1 MNDFSFPKN
10 KFFAAIAAESRFP
23 RPLRRLTAE
32 INTGAIVVFLGLMT
46 YVWIQQN
53 FTFIKALPML
63 PLAASQL
70 EGIAIILLGIR
81 MGILLINR
89 FISSSTFEKQ
99 GEIDSANLARRLNY
113 FAAELWFYGVYKRG
127 SATSLQFLAALPQSD
142 IAANILLRLGISLD
156 EFRDFLSQYQHE
168 TPILFDHSSDIFKS
182 FSPVSV
188 ELGQSKQDRDIN
200 SGDILAFVFKQDQD
214 FRNFIIAKQG
224 DEEMLRGAALWIEEQ
239 VTNEDQESRWWSRE
253 KLGRIPGL
261 AKTWSFGPVFTLM
274 RFATRVSNDSALMRP
289 IALIGR
295 DTEVKLLEDA
305 LLSQA
310 NANVIIVGE
319 PGAGKETIVLGLT
332 QMILQGRVFPELE
345 SKRVFQLS
353 GPSLVATGKTKGETE
368 ALLISILNETARAT
382 DIILVIDQF
391 PEFVESLSKIGIIAA
406 QILTPY
412 LTSNATHI
420 VALADINTF
429 RKFIEPDAALMAH
442 FAKIEVRQPDERTLL
457 PILKEIAPL
466 IETQAR
472 GTVLITYPALK
483 KIAEAGVRYLV
494 EGALPE
500 RAIILMQEL
509 VTYASGRHIILIGP
523 ELVAEYVG
531 KKTKMPLGAIT
542 KEEQDKL
549 INLEDRL
556 HDRVV
561 NQAEAINAIANTIRR
576 ARAGIQES
584 KRPIGSFL
592 FLGPTGVGKTE
603 TAKALAAVY
612 FGNED
617 SMVRFDMTEYQTED
631 SIARLIGSFE
641 KNEPGILGSRMRSSP
656 YATLLLDEFEKAD
669 KKVID
674 LFLQILDE
682 GMFTD
687 AFGEQVNMRNTIIIA
702 TSNAGAQMIW
712 HLVEGNIDP
721 STKKS
726 AIIAEIQQ
734 EGKFKPELLN
744 RFDSIIIYQPL
755 SPEHLKQVAR
765 MMLKKLAD
773 RLREQQNISFTI
785 TDELIDETVRLGY
798 DPTFGARPMRR
809 FIQDKVEK
817 VVADRIIKGE
827 LTRGGSIALGTKDI
841 M

>member
-1 MNDFSFPKN
+1 M
-10 KFFAAIAAESRFP
+10 AAQSRFP

-32 INTGAIVVFLGLMT
+32 IITGAIVVFLGLTT

-53 FTFIKALPML
+53 LTFIKALPVL
-63 PLAASQL
+63 PVSASQL
-70 EGIAIILLGIR
+70 EGIAIILLGMR

-89 FISSSTFEKQ
+89 FISSSTFEKE
-99 GEIDSANLARRLNY
+99 GEANSANLAQHLNY
-113 FAAELWFYGVYKRG
+113 FAAQLWFYGVYKKG
-127 SATSLQFLAALPQSD
+127 SASSLQFLAALPQSD

-182 FSPVSV
+182 LP
-188 ELGQSKQDRDIN
+188 QDRDIN
-200 SGDILAFVFKQDQD
+200 SGDILAFVFNQDQD
-214 FRNFIIAKQG
+214 FRNFIIGKQG

-239 VTNEDQESRWWSRE
+239 VTSEDKESRWWSRE

-274 RFATRVSNDSALMRP
+274 RFATRVSNGSALMRP
-289 IALIGR
+289 IALTSR
-295 DTEVKLLEDA
+295 DNEVKLLEDA

-319 PGAGKETIVLGLT
+319 PGAGKETITLGLT

-368 ALLISILNETARAT
+368 ALLISILNETARAG
-382 DIILVIDQF
+382 DIILIIDQF
-391 PEFVESLSKIGIIAA
+391 PEFVESLSKIGVIAA

-412 LTSNATHI
+412 LASNATHI

-429 RKFIEPDAALMAH
+429 RKFVEPDLSLMAH
-442 FAKIEVRQPDERTLL
+442 FTKIEIRQPDERTLL
-457 PILKEIAPL
+457 PILKEAAPL

-509 VTYASGRHIILIGP
+509 VTYASGKHIILIGP

-531 KKTKMPLGAIT
+531 KKTNIPLGTIT

-549 INLEDRL
+549 LNLEDRM
-556 HDRVV
+556 HERVV

-612 FGNED
+612 FGSQD

-631 SIARLIGSFE
+631 SIVRLIGSFE

-702 TSNAGAQMIW
+702 TSNAGAQMVW

-734 EGKFKPELLN
+734 EGKLKPELLN

-773 RLREQQNISFTI
+773 RLKEQQNISFTI

-827 LTRGGSIALGTKDI
+827 LTRGGSIMLNARDI
-841 M
+841 L

>member
-1 MNDFSFPKN
+1 MNDFSFPNN
-10 KFFAAIAAESRFP
+10 KFFAGIAMESRFP
-23 RPLRRLTAE
+23 RALRRLSGQ
-32 INTGAIVVFLGLMT
+32 ILTGAIVIFAGLGV
-46 YVWIQQN
+46 YVLIQHDLT
-53 FTFIKALPML
+53 FTRSLPVL
-63 PLAASQL
+63 PLSAAQFG
-70 EGIAIILLGIR
+70 GIVLTLLGIR

-89 FISSSTFEKQ
+89 FIRSSTFDKNAETNSLNIAQ
-99 GEIDSANLARRLNY
+99 RLNY
-113 FAAELWFYGVYKRG
+113 FAAELWFYGVYKKG

-142 IAANILLRLGISLD
+142 VAANILLRMGITLD

-168 TPILFDHSSDIFKS
+168 TPALFDHSSEIFKS
-182 FSPVSV
+182 FP
-188 ELGQSKQDRDIN
+188 QDREIN
-200 SGDILAFVFKQDQD
+200 SGDILAYVFNQDQV
-214 FRNFIIAKQG
+214 FRDFIISKQG
-224 DEEMLRGAALWIEEQ
+224 DEETLRGAALWIEEEI
-239 VTNEDQESRWWSRE
+239 TNEDKENRWWSQE

-261 AKTWSFGPVFTLM
+261 AKTWSFGPVFTIM
-274 RFATRVSNDSALMRP
+274 QFATRVSNDSALMRP

-310 NANVIIVGE
+310 NANVLIVGE

-345 SKRVFQLS
+345 SKRVFQIS
-353 GPSLVATGKTKGETE
+353 GPSIVATGKTKGETE
-368 ALLISILNETARAT
+368 ALLISMLNEAARAG

-391 PEFVESLSKIGIIAA
+391 PEFVESLGKIGIIAS

-412 LTSNATHI
+412 LSSNLIHI
-420 VALADINTF
+420 IALADINTF
-429 RKFIEPDAALMAH
+429 RKFVEPDISLMAH
-442 FAKIEVRQPDERTLL
+442 FAKIEVRQPDERRLL
-457 PILKEIAPL
+457 PILKEAAPL

-483 KIAEAGVRYLV
+483 KVAEAGIRYLV

-509 VTYASGRHIILIGP
+509 VTYASGRHVVLIGP

-531 KKTKMPLGAIT
+531 KKIKMPLGAIT
-542 KEEQDKL
+542 KEEQEKL

-556 HDRVV
+556 HERVV
-561 NQAEAINAIANTIRR
+561 NQAEAIGAIANTIRR

-612 FGNED
+612 FGSED

-631 SIARLIGSFE
+631 AIERLIGSFE

-687 AFGEQVNMRNTIIIA
+687 ASGKQINMRNTIIIA
-702 TSNAGAQMIW
+702 TSNAGAQMVW

-744 RFDSIIIYQPL
+744 RFDSIIIYTPL

-773 RLREQQNISFTI
+773 RLQEQQNITFAI
-785 TDELIDETVRLGY
+785 TDELIDETARLGY

-809 FIQDKVEK
+809 FIQDKIEK

-827 LTRGGSIALGTKDI
+827 LTRGGSIMLNAKDI
-841 M
+841 A